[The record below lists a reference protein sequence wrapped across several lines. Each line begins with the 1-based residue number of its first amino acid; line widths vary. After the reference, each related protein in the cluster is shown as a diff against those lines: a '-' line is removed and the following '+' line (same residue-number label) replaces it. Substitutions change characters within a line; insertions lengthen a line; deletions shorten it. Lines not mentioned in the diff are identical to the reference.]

1 MYHFIGR
8 DVIALRS
15 MRAVHLLQCPQMLKL
30 LCARVKLPAVCVT
43 YAYLNI
49 YMTSSIELMTSSR
62 YLMAFATFVCALFE
76 KSSH

>member
-43 YAYLNI
+43 YAYLNMYDVI
-49 YMTSSIELMTSSR
+49 N
-62 YLMAFATFVCALFE
+62 
-76 KSSH
+76 

>member
-49 YMTSSIELMTSSR
+49 YDVINRLNDIQSISDGLCNIC
-62 YLMAFATFVCALFE
+62 LCFN
-76 KSSH
+76 